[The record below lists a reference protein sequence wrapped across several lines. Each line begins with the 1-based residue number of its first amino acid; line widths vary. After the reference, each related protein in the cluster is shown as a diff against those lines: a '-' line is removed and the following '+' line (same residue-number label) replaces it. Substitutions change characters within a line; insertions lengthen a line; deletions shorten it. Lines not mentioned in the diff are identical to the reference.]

1 MHSTLSNVAVRRTSR
16 YAAGTGPLRKARRT
30 VQAVVSRSRGFSSL
44 DAISR
49 VGVVGAGQMGVG
61 IAIVSTQIAG
71 RDVTL
76 FDISGE
82 QLEKALKFAEKLMQ
96 RNVDKGKLTAEEKD
110 IALGRI
116 SLTDQLADLSTSDF
130 IIEAATE
137 NVDLK
142 LKLFSDLDELAKPD
156 AILATNTSSISIT
169 KIAAATDRPEA
180 VIGMHFMN
188 PVPVMKLVEIIDG
201 LATSKETTVT
211 TRELAAAMGK
221 TTAVAQDVPGF
232 IANRLLIPY
241 LNEAVFALSEGIG
254 SAEDIDTVMKLG
266 TNVPM
271 GPLQLADFIGLDTC
285 LAISKVLHEGL
296 GEDKYRPSPLL
307 QKYVDAGWLGKK
319 TGRGFYEY

>member
-1 MHSTLSNVAVRRTSR
+1 MLGRWVWVRILRLPVAYLSTDQCCACIAILNCFDRC
-16 YAAGTGPLRKARRT
+16 
-30 VQAVVSRSRGFSSL
+30 SSTFRL
-44 DAISR
+44 
-49 VGVVGAGQMGVG
+49 VGAG
-61 IAIVSTQIAG
+61 IAIVSSQIAG

-76 FDISGE
+76 FDISTE
-82 QLEKALKFAEKLMQ
+82 QLDSSLKFAEKLLQ

-110 IALGRI
+110 VVLGRI
-116 SLTDQLADLSTSDF
+116 SHTDQLSDLSAADF

-137 NVDLK
+137 NVELK

-188 PVPVMKLVEIIDG
+188 PVPIMKLVEVIDG
-201 LATSKETTVT
+201 LATSEQTNAT
-211 TRELAAAMGK
+211 TRALAAAMGK

-232 IANRLLIPY
+232 IANRLLVPY
-241 LNEAVFALSEGIG
+241 LNEAVFALAEGIG

-285 LAISKVLHEGL
+285 LAICKVLHEGL
-296 GEDKYRPSPLL
+296 GEDKYRPAPLL